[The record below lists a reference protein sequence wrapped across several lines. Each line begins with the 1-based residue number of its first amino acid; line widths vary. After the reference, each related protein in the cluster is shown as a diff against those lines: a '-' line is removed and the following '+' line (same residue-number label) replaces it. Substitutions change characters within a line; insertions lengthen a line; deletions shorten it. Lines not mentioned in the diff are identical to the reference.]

1 MLAIVGLGNPSK
13 YANTWHNLGKE
24 FCNFLANNAK
34 IHCTHFRIIKNK
46 ARILKCYYLEAPQKS
61 FLIIIPVNIYMN
73 NIGYEL
79 FNIIRQLPIK
89 TLILAHDDLSIPL
102 GHVKLTPKKNINHNG
117 IKSFAQYKNNFELL
131 FLRFG
136 AFHVSHNSS
145 QQRLPRRQIVLQHIP
160 NDSQPIIQTMFQD
173 ASTNLIYPLVINP
186 DLAERGYLQKSE

>member
-13 YANTWHNLGKE
+13 YTNTWHNLGKE
-24 FCNFLANNAK
+24 FCNFLTHSAK
-34 IHCTHFRIIKNK
+34 IHCTHFRTIKNK
-46 ARILKCYYLEAPQKS
+46 ARILKCYYLEAPQKN

-89 TLILAHDDLSIPL
+89 TLIIAHDDLSIPL
-102 GHVKLTPKKNINHNG
+102 GHVKLTPKQNINHNG
-117 IKSFAQYKNNFELL
+117 VKSFAQYKNNFELL

-136 AFHVSHNSS
+136 ALYVSHNDQPLRS
-145 QQRLPRRQIVLQHIP
+145 PRRQVVLQRIP
-160 NDSQPIIQTMFQD
+160 DNAQPIIQTMFQE

-186 DLAERGYLQKSE
+186 DLVKRGYLQKSE